1 MRDVEAMIWSELED
15 HPGGT
20 IPDRTT
26 WSDVSMSVR
35 GVVAS
40 GHPATT
46 EAAATVLRAGGNAFD
61 AAVAAGFAAAVAEP
75 CLTSPGGGGFLMA
88 RTAAGDV
95 TLLDFFVAVPGLG
108 APTPHDPAR
117 LEAVTVRFHHA
128 DQVFHVGPAS
138 VATPGCLA
146 GFVHVHDRLGRIE
159 LAEVVAP
166 AVDLA
171 RGGVVVDRSSAS
183 VFELLATTL
192 MRTPTGRELFFDGES
207 PLCEGAVF
215 RNERLGQFLHEVGHG
230 RRRLDPATLGG
241 GVTATDLDAYRVVE
255 RPPLVVPYREA
266 VVLTNPLPSLGGT
279 LVASALRVLG
289 SRPAAPRGT
298 QPEVDALVA
307 ALVAQYDERQR
318 LGAASTSGT
327 THVSVEDAF
336 GNVAAMTTSNGSCS
350 GVFAGDTGVQLNNM
364 MGEEDLHPGGF
375 GTLPAGSRI
384 GSMMAP
390 TLVDR
395 GSSGITA
402 LGTGGSERIRSALT
416 QVIVGLVDHGVGL
429 ADAVEAPRVHWD
441 GTTLQVEQ
449 GFDVD
454 LLRPEWR
461 PNVWASRDLYFGGVH
476 SVHAGRDAVGDQRR
490 GGAALVVED

>member
-1 MRDVEAMIWSELED
+1 
-15 HPGGT
+15 
-20 IPDRTT
+20 
-26 WSDVSMSVR
+26 MSVR

-61 AAVAAGFAAAVAEP
+61 AAIAAGFAAAVAEP

-88 RTAAGDV
+88 RTEAGEV
-95 TLLDFFVAVPGLG
+95 TLFDFFVAVPGLG
-108 APTPHDPAR
+108 ATTPHDPAR

-146 GFVHVHDRLGRIE
+146 GYLHVHERLGRID
-159 LAEVVAP
+159 LAAVVAP

-171 RGGVVVDRSSAS
+171 RGGVVVDTTSAS
-183 VFELLATTL
+183 VFELLAATL

-207 PLCEGAVF
+207 PLREGAVF
-215 RNERLGQFLHEVGHG
+215 RNERLGAFLHDVGHAH
-230 RRRLDPATLGG
+230 RSRLDPSLLGG
-241 GVTATDLDAYRVVE
+241 GVTAQDLDAYRVIE
-255 RPPLVVPYREA
+255 RRPLVVSYRDA
-266 VVLTNPLPSLGGT
+266 TVITNPLPSLGGT
-279 LVASALRVLG
+279 LVASALDSL
-289 SRPAAPRGT
+289 STRPSAPRGS
-298 QPEVDALVA
+298 QSALDALVA
-307 ALVAQYDERQR
+307 ALVVQYGVRQQ
-318 LGAASTSGT
+318 LGAGSTTGT
-327 THVSVEDAF
+327 THVSVEDAD

-364 MGEEDLHPGGF
+364 MGEEDLHPAGF

-390 TLVDR
+390 TIIDR
-395 GSSGITA
+395 GRLGVTA

-416 QVIVGLVDHGVGL
+416 QVIVGLVDHGL
-429 ADAVEAPRVHWD
+429 SLDEAVAAPRVHWD
-441 GTTLQVEQ
+441 GTTLQVED
-449 GFDVD
+449 GVD
-454 LLRPEWR
+454 PTQLRTEWR
-461 PNVWASRDLYFGGVH
+461 PNVWAGRDLYFGGVH
-476 SVHAGRDAVGDQRR
+476 SVNAGRDAVGDPRR